1 MGEQNF
7 KKSNENTE
15 NSDTTNSPKLKSED
29 LKKFKLDLLLD
40 ENGNFDK
47 EKLKRAIVLGT
58 IAAGV
63 YCFDNLTADEWFVKD
78 KDGNFVLMRRGIIKE
93 IFE

>member
-1 MGEQNF
+1 MEEQDD
-7 KKSNENTE
+7 KKSNENAE
-15 NSDTTNSPKLKSED
+15 KSDTTNSPNSKSVD

-40 ENGNFDK
+40 ENGKLDE

-78 KDGNFVLMRRGIIKE
+78 EEGNFILMRRGIFKE